1 MKHLDITVKGRVQG
15 VWFRASTRDEA
26 RRLGINGFV
35 ENLPDGN
42 VYLEAEGDEQALA
55 QLLAWLET
63 GPPLARV
70 DAVEVDQGEFS
81 SLGGFEIRR

>member
-1 MKHLDITVKGRVQG
+1 MKHLDITVSGRVQG

-26 RRLGINGFV
+26 QHLGLAGFV
-35 ENLPDGN
+35 ENRPDGS
-42 VYLEAEGDEQALA
+42 VYLEAEGDDAAVA

-70 DAVEVDQGEFS
+70 DAVQVDEGEVQG
-81 SLGGFEIRR
+81 LAGFEIRR